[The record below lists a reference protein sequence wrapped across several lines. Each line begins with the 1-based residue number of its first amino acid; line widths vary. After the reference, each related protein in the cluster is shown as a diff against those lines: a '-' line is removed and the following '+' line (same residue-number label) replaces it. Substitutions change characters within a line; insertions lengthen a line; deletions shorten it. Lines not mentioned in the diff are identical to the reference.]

1 MMAPQW
7 LSRVIIV
14 QLGCLGIRIRN
25 NCQLPLLSSAGL
37 LHAFIISCLWFD
49 LIIIF
54 ILYLTLDMCLHLVIK
69 YNWPITSHSDHLN
82 NCLVCPDTSTS
93 VMTTSQCP
101 SLLSARLTCHQ
112 DISTPPLV
120 LQCSARDAST
130 FSSTQ
135 SSAMVIECYLP
146 PPPPRPP
153 CYPGDWPVNWNQPS
167 SVVETTEGR
176 LTEDTGHQVE
186 GGFHW
191 HAIDHE
197 YQQTKHIIHI
207 FF

>member
-1 MMAPQW
+1 MP
-7 LSRVIIV
+7 VV
-14 QLGCLGIRIRN
+14 
-25 NCQLPLLSSAGL
+25 
-37 LHAFIISCLWFD
+37 WFD
-49 LIIIF
+49 HHF
-54 ILYLTLDMCLHLVIK
+54 HVLYLILDMCLHLVIK

-82 NCLVCPDTSTS
+82 NCLVCPDTATS
-93 VMTTSQCP
+93 GMISGPSTTSQCS

-112 DISTPPLV
+112 DNPLV
-120 LQCSARDAST
+120 LQCSAHDAST

-135 SSAMVIECYLP
+135 SSAMVIECCPP